1 MCRAIVVGAV
11 GGAVAT
17 STIVATGSARAIT
30 VAAATGVA
38 VVIIAVIAGV
48 IGMARTGSATI
59 GDRHNL
65 HDTIRSGGPM
75 VEIVDIDHIT
85 QGGEMLEITIVTTRA
100 TTTFADKIMAW
111 GLIAAEVRDRMERS
125 K

>member
-1 MCRAIVVGAV
+1 
-11 GGAVAT
+11 
-17 STIVATGSARAIT
+17 
-30 VAAATGVA
+30 
-38 VVIIAVIAGV
+38 
-48 IGMARTGSATI
+48 
-59 GDRHNL
+59 
-65 HDTIRSGGPM
+65 M

-111 GLIAAEVRDRMERS
+111 GLIAVEVRDRMERS